1 LGPPQVKEGQ
11 TGGIFC
17 YPGLWSDLRMP
28 ALPECDMLKPWPV
41 KEVADLIVGQQ
52 KIRELLQKE

>member
-1 LGPPQVKEGQ
+1 
-11 TGGIFC
+11 
-17 YPGLWSDLRMP
+17 MP

-52 KIRELLQKE
+52 KIRELLQKQVERRRVCRNGG